1 MYQHAEV
8 PLDEGISSFF
18 FVCGHCRKGVCVEAD
33 RGMMCIISTQR
44 WNAVHR
50 VYPEP
55 EPTDAPKHTPPA
67 VAQDF
72 VEAKTSLRIGN
83 FKAACIMAGSAIE
96 TALVEFGAQKGGL
109 KDKID
114 KLASEH
120 VLTPALAEWAHEV
133 RGIRVDSAHQAERGA
148 TVSEADARQAVHF
161 AEMLFYYLYTLPGMI
176 AERRH
181 AA

>member
-1 MYQHAEV
+1 MG
-8 PLDEGISSFF
+8 LM
-18 FVCGHCRKGVCVEAD
+18 CRPDMLRFEMVAKY
-33 RGMMCIISTQR
+33 
-44 WNAVHR
+44 
-50 VYPEP
+50 YPEP

-83 FKAACIMAGSAIE
+83 FKAASIMAGSAIE

-133 RGIRVDSAHQAERGA
+133 RGIRVDTAHQAERGA
-148 TVSEADARQAVHF
+148 TVSEADAQQAVHF

-176 AERRH
+176 EERRSERDS
-181 AA
+181 